1 MALTTLVNLFTT
13 LSSSSNNDQV
23 IYHPMYKRDLYE
35 YQDVVFLLKILL
47 FNFLW
52 NASYMC
58 NYLKTFFIFFCL
70 WVFTLKYKNKV
81 LFPPEGCVMLG
92 IALKPFLSFIF
103 CDFVENSC
111 VACHCGDLYWSLLKF
126 KKWEKRFFKYQIF
139 QQGLSKQV
147 TTCLSIK

>member
-1 MALTTLVNLFTT
+1 MILLESHSTCISENAEWLSQPLWTHSLLCHLHPIMTRLFTT
-13 LSSSSNNDQV
+13 
-23 IYHPMYKRDLYE
+23 PTYKRDLYE
-35 YQDVVFLLKILL
+35 YQDVVFLLKIML

-52 NASYMC
+52 SASYMC
-58 NYLKTFFIFFCL
+58 NYLKTFFISFCL

-81 LFPPEGCVMLG
+81 LFPREGCVMLG

-126 KKWEKRFFKYQIF
+126 KKMRKKIF
-139 QQGLSKQV
+139 
-147 TTCLSIK
+147 